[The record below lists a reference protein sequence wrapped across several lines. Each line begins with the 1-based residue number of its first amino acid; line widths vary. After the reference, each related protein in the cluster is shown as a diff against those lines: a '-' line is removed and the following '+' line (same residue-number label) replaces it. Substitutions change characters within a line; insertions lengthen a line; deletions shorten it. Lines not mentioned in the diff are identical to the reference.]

1 MKLIT
6 LVVFNLD
13 NQKYALHL
21 STVETII
28 RAVEFTALPK
38 VPKIVNGITNFQE
51 KIIPVFNIRKRF
63 NLPDKEIDLDD
74 HLIIVHTS
82 KRMAA
87 LIKDNVSNVIS
98 RSKEEII
105 NANKILPE
113 IKYIEEI
120 LRLKNGIMLIYIL
133 IHNLD
138 KFLSLEEEK
147 ELENSMKGN
156 ISEIFF

>member
-38 VPKIVNGITNFQE
+38 VPKIVNGITNFQG

-63 NLPDKEIDLDD
+63 NLPDKEIDLND

-87 LIKDNVSNVIS
+87 LIMDNVSNVIS